1 MFNGTSAQNSPF
13 SANNVFIHIHNNICF
28 YYLKMIHNYIQCDM
42 YCDLVHCQYNVG
54 QGCEITQ
61 VKVATKAVLVVTSLA
76 FFGQHYF
83 ISI

>member
-1 MFNGTSAQNSPF
+1 MR
-13 SANNVFIHIHNNICF
+13 
-28 YYLKMIHNYIQCDM
+28 YIYTIIYNCIQHDM

-61 VKVATKAVLVVTSLA
+61 DKVATMAVLVVTSLV

-83 ISI
+83 ISIWFFLRGYCMNYET